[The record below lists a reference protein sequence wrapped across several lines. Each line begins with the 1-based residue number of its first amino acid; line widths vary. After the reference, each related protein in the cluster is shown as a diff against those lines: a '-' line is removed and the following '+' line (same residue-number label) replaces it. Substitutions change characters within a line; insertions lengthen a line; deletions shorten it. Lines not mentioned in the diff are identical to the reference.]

1 MMDVIILQ
9 SITSGSLG
17 TKIYEIQLSQS
28 SQSTNHNNTFF
39 LKNTQEGYYIGK
51 STSKS
56 CNFSLK
62 LLDNEINIL
71 KELNSDYIIKAIG
84 LSENEQSK
92 MLILESYVCD
102 LSDFIAQNSTPLPS
116 FSLIDLRYMISD
128 IANALEYLHS
138 KKISHN
144 DIKPTNILLDENC
157 NLVLSDFGTASISD
171 GSSSEQLNY
180 ITSIMNKT
188 YLAPEIIDQNEQ
200 KILHFNPLKSDIFSF
215 GLTIFQ
221 LMFGGQLPYE
231 SDQYRSYDKK
241 FKLLHKNSNLFF
253 ASQEYEQY
261 IQYWKQQKEFKYS
274 LFIEFIQN
282 ILNPDPLKRMTA
294 SQVLDHQWLENF

>member
-1 MMDVIILQ
+1 MMDVKILQ
-9 SITSGSLG
+9 QITSGSLG
-17 TKIYEIQLSQS
+17 TQIYEIYLSKS
-28 SQSTNHNNTFF
+28 SQNINQNTNFF
-39 LKNTQEGYYIGK
+39 FNAQEGYYIGK
-51 STSKS
+51 STPKS

-71 KELNSDYIIKAIG
+71 KELNSDYIIKVIG

-92 MLILESYVCD
+92 ILILESYQCD
-102 LSDFIAQNSTPLPS
+102 LSDFIASNSTPLPN
-116 FSLIDLRYMISD
+116 FSLVDLRYMISD
-128 IANALEYLHS
+128 IAKALEYLHS
-138 KKISHN
+138 KQISHN

-157 NLVLSDFGTASISD
+157 NLVLSDFGTAFISE
-171 GSSSEQLNY
+171 GQSSENLNY
-180 ITSIMNKT
+180 ITSIMSKT

-200 KILHFNPLKSDIFSF
+200 KILNFNPFKSDIFSF
-215 GLTIFQ
+215 GLTVFS

-241 FKLLHKNSNLFF
+241 FKLLHKNPDLFF
-253 ASQEYEQY
+253 SSSEYEQY

-274 LFIEFIQN
+274 LFVEFIQN